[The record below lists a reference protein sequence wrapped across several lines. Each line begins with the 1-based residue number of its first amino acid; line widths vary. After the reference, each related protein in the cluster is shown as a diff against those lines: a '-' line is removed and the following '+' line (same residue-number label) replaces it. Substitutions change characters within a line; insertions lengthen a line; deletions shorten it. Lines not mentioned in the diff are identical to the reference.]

1 MENINNNSTIRDT
14 VVVVGGGPV
23 GLWTASQLKLST
35 PHLNVVILEKRDT
48 YVREHTLKLDIKY
61 MKTPRIKDARFEQIK
76 QTINGKT
83 PTKMLEE

>member
-1 MENINNNSTIRDT
+1 MENNSAVRDT
-14 VVVVGGGPV
+14 VVIVGGGPV

-35 PHLNVVILEKRDT
+35 PSLNVVVLEKRDT

-61 MKTPRIKDARFEQIK
+61 MKTPRIKDARFEKIK

-83 PTKMLEE
+83 PTKLLEE